1 MAPVELHE
9 VPSWKLTMYDERTLE
24 PTCARPVT
32 MSGPCRQTK
41 STSEF
46 SVSFF
51 FRVCLYNKRRKN
63 YEGRAFSKDTL
74 STIIFYYDGSRFE
87 L

>member
-32 MSGPCRQTK
+32 TLEPCRQTK

-51 FRVCLYNKRRKN
+51 GTSLQQKTNQ
-63 YEGRAFSKDTL
+63 AFSKDTL
-74 STIIFYYDGSRFE
+74 STIIFYYTLTARTSQ
-87 L
+87 